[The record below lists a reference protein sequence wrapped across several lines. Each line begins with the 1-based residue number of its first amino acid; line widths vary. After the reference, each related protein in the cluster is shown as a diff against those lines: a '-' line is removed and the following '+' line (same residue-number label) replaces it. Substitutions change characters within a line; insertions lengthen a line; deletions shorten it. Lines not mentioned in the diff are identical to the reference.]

1 MTKARDLANI
11 ISTGVPNSL
20 ITLDAAEIPNIST
33 DKLTSGTLA
42 NARVADFPAS
52 KTTSGTFIDARLP
65 STALNSNVDLTTLS
79 ASNLTSGT
87 VATARL
93 GTGTA
98 DGTTFLRGDQTFAV
112 ASSSDYVKIATVN
125 GTGSSGTI
133 NVDECFSSTYR
144 KYIVLATLYVD
155 TVAQCYF
162 RFRTGGASGA
172 DVTTQYYRNGN
183 TTYRTSSVSGTAVIG
198 AWNSATFGIDENA
211 NNDVTMPMA
220 WSMAIFEPFDSA
232 RDTNAQATISLVE
245 STTYRYWNGHIYNAT
260 AQSVTG
266 FTFYMGSGNFR
277 ATSEVTV
284 YGLKS

>member
-98 DGTTFLRGDQTFAV
+98 DGTTFLRGDQSYAAAGGGKIGQVVQTILTTTTSVSSATYADFGLSVAITPTATNSKILVIVNFCWTAYANYAHGQLTKDIGGAGYSSTGFVGTGTLGSRTASTFAQPYINSPNANKINESATTILDAPATTSV
-112 ASSSDYVKIATVN
+112 VTYKAQVKTDGGTHILYINTNHGDTDSGSTGRTV
-125 GTGSSGTI
+125 STI
-133 NVDECFSSTYR
+133 TAME
-144 KYIVLATLYVD
+144 VLA
-155 TVAQCYF
+155 
-162 RFRTGGASGA
+162 
-172 DVTTQYYRNGN
+172 
-183 TTYRTSSVSGTAVIG
+183 
-198 AWNSATFGIDENA
+198 
-211 NNDVTMPMA
+211 
-220 WSMAIFEPFDSA
+220 
-232 RDTNAQATISLVE
+232 
-245 STTYRYWNGHIYNAT
+245 
-260 AQSVTG
+260 
-266 FTFYMGSGNFR
+266 
-277 ATSEVTV
+277 
-284 YGLKS
+284 